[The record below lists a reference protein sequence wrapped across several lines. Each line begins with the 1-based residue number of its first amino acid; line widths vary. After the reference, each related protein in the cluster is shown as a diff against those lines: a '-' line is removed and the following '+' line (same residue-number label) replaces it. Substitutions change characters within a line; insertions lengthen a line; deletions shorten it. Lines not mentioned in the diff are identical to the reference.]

1 MENLR
6 TSKILKFVS
15 YILFP
20 IFVLLIGLS
29 IFHLAF
35 LDEYGNTGATEFI
48 DTEMFASEYVYYITD
63 SVENA
68 YNQKNGNSRMFM
80 QLEDVNGNEIY
91 YLDRDYM
98 YSYYN
103 GINEYID
110 FIIIDNETNTV
121 YTNMKS
127 SDYNSEIENMNN
139 STKYWNYDNG
149 NIETNMDYINSDNIR
164 YNSSYQYFVIDDL
177 NGEESSTYAV
187 DRAITG
193 YTIYSRYNPDRTGGL
208 TNYKIVEGIYEFC
221 LNNPNISLYIL
232 PISVIFTFAIAI
244 YLCWAIGHEK
254 GKDEI
259 ELGYIDKVPYEILFL
274 TWAVLLTIL
283 VSVAVQCLN
292 VANYITLI
300 FAFVLYFICYII
312 CAITAVSTIKRLKA
326 RKFIKSFLT
335 YKVGKWC
342 FDKLKKLFD
351 TLDEKTT
358 ENKRLFWY
366 YLLFIIVSVLLAC
379 LFYTGIAIILLI
391 GFWVWSYYKLKK
403 YIIGQD
409 KIKNALKDIYEGKND
424 VRLNEE
430 ELTGVLKEMS
440 VYVNDISSGFSNA
453 IQESLKS
460 ERLKTEL
467 ITNVSHDIKT
477 PLTSIINYV
486 DLLKKENIQ
495 DEKVKEYI
503 KILDQKSQRLKKLTE
518 DLVEASKVSSGNVKL
533 NIESINIKELF
544 NQTIGEFKDRFEA
557 KDLKIEVQMPS
568 EDIKIK
574 ADSRYLYRIIENL
587 FSNITKYALD
597 SSRVYIDV
605 VENDKEKD
613 SGNNKYVNI
622 SIKNISKDKLNISA
636 DELMQRFVRGDRS
649 RYTEGSGLGL
659 SIAKSLTELQG
670 GKFEIIID
678 GDLFK
683 VEIDWPEI

>member
-6 TSKILKFVS
+6 TSKALKFVS
-15 YILFP
+15 YVLLP

-35 LDEYGNTGATEFI
+35 LDEYGNTGATNFI
-48 DTEMFASEYVYYITD
+48 DTEMFANEYVYYITD
-63 SVENA
+63 NIANA
-68 YNQKNGNSRMFM
+68 NNQKDNGATMFM

-91 YLDRDYM
+91 YLNRDYM
-98 YSYYN
+98 YNYYN

-110 FIIIDNETNTV
+110 FIIIDKETNAI
-121 YTNMKS
+121 YTNMRI
-127 SDYNSEIENMNN
+127 SDYNSVIENMKNG
-139 STKYWNYDNG
+139 TKYWNYDNG
-149 NIETNMDYINSDNIR
+149 NIETNIEYINNDNIK
-164 YNSSYQYFVIDDL
+164 YNSTFQ
-177 NGEESSTYAV
+177 YAV
-187 DRAITG
+187 LDEDGEASYVVSKEITG

-221 LNNPNISLYIL
+221 LNNKNLPLYVL

-259 ELGYIDKVPYEILFL
+259 TLSYIDKIPYEILFL
-274 TWAVLLTIL
+274 AWAVLLTIFA
-283 VSVAVQCLN
+283 SVAIQCISI
-292 VANYITLI
+292 ANYITLI

-335 YKVGKWC
+335 YKVGNWC
-342 FDKLKKLFD
+342 WNKLKKLFE

-366 YLLFIIVSVLLAC
+366 YLLFIIVSVMLAC

-391 GFWVWSYYKLKK
+391 GFWIWSYYKLKK
-403 YIIGQD
+403 YIIGQE

-424 VRLNEE
+424 VKLNEE

-440 VYVNDISSGFSNA
+440 VYVNDIASGFSNA
-453 IQESLKS
+453 INESLKS

-503 KILDQKSQRLKKLTE
+503 DILDKKSQRLKKLTE

-533 NIESINIKELF
+533 NFESIDIKELF
-544 NQTIGEFKDRFEA
+544 NQTIGEFKDRFEQ
-557 KDLKIEVQMPS
+557 KDLKIEVQMP
-568 EDIKIK
+568 ENDIKIK

-587 FSNITKYALD
+587 FSNITKYAQE
-597 SSRVYIDV
+597 SSRVYIDI
-605 VENDKEKD
+605 VEKNRNSD
-613 SGNNKYVNI
+613 NKKYINI

-636 DELMQRFVRGDRS
+636 DELMQRFVRGDKS

-670 GKFEIIID
+670 GKFDIIID

-683 VEIDWPEI
+683 IEIDWPVN

>member
-6 TSKILKFVS
+6 TSKALKFVA

-20 IFVLLIGLS
+20 VFVLLIGLS
-29 IFHLAF
+29 MFHLAF
-35 LDEYGNTGATEFI
+35 LDEYGNTGATKFI

-68 YNQKNGNSRMFM
+68 YHQKNDGTRMFM
-80 QLEDVNGNEIY
+80 QLEGVNGNEIY

-110 FIIIDNETNTV
+110 FIIIDNETNTI

-127 SDYNSEIENMNN
+127 SDYNSEIENMKN
-139 STKYWNYDNG
+139 SPKYWNYDNG

-164 YNSSYQYFVIDDL
+164 YNSSYQYFVIDDV
-177 NGEESSTYAV
+177 NSEESSTYAI
-187 DRAITG
+187 DRAITR
-193 YTIYSRYNPDRTGGL
+193 YTIYSRYNPDKTGGL

-221 LNNPNISLYIL
+221 LNNPNISLYVL
-232 PISVIFTFAIAI
+232 PISVIFTFVIAI

-259 ELGYIDKVPYEILFL
+259 ELGYIDKVPYEVLFL
-274 TWAVLLTIL
+274 AWAVLLTIFA
-283 VSVAVQCLN
+283 SVAVQCLN

-300 FAFVLYFICYII
+300 FAVLLYFICYII
-312 CAITAVSTIKRLKA
+312 CAVTAVSTIKRLKA

-335 YKVGKWC
+335 YKIGKWC
-342 FDKLKKLFD
+342 FDKLKNLFE

-366 YLLFIIVSVLLAC
+366 YLLFIIVSVMLAC

-391 GFWVWSYYKLKK
+391 GFWIWSYYKLKK
-403 YIIGQD
+403 YIIDQE

-424 VRLNEE
+424 VKLNEE

-440 VYVNDISSGFSNA
+440 VYVNDIASGFSNA

-533 NIESINIKELF
+533 NIESIDIKELF

-605 VENDKEKD
+605 VEN
-613 SGNNKYVNI
+613 NKCINI

-636 DELMQRFVRGDRS
+636 DELMQRFVRGDKS

-659 SIAKSLTELQG
+659 SIAKSLTEIQG

>member
-6 TSKILKFVS
+6 TSKALKFVA

-20 IFVLLIGLS
+20 VFVLLIGLS
-29 IFHLAF
+29 MFHLAF
-35 LDEYGNTGATEFI
+35 LDEYGNTGATKFI

-68 YNQKNGNSRMFM
+68 YHQKNDGTRMFM
-80 QLEDVNGNEIY
+80 QLEGVNGNEIY

-110 FIIIDNETNTV
+110 FIIIDNETNTI

-127 SDYNSEIENMNN
+127 SDYNSEIENMKN
-139 STKYWNYDNG
+139 SPKYWNYDNG

-164 YNSSYQYFVIDDL
+164 YNSSYQYFVIDDV
-177 NGEESSTYAV
+177 NSEESSTYAI

-193 YTIYSRYNPDRTGGL
+193 YTIYSRYNPDKTGGL

-221 LNNPNISLYIL
+221 LNNPNISLYVL
-232 PISVIFTFAIAI
+232 PISVIFTFVIAI

-259 ELGYIDKVPYEILFL
+259 ELGYIDKVPYEVLFL
-274 TWAVLLTIL
+274 AWAVLLTIFA
-283 VSVAVQCLN
+283 SVAVQCLN

-300 FAFVLYFICYII
+300 FAVLLYFICYII
-312 CAITAVSTIKRLKA
+312 CAVTAVSTIKRLKA

-335 YKVGKWC
+335 YKIGKWC
-342 FDKLKKLFD
+342 FDKLKNLFE

-366 YLLFIIVSVLLAC
+366 YLLFIIVSVMLAC

-391 GFWVWSYYKLKK
+391 GFWIWSYYKLKK
-403 YIIGQD
+403 YIIDQE

-424 VRLNEE
+424 VKLNEE

-440 VYVNDISSGFSNA
+440 VYVNDIASGFSNA

-533 NIESINIKELF
+533 NIESIDIKELF

-605 VENDKEKD
+605 VEN
-613 SGNNKYVNI
+613 NKCINI

-636 DELMQRFVRGDRS
+636 DELMQRFVRGDKS

-670 GKFEIIID
+670 GKFDIIID